1 MKSLKAFSLFF
12 VAVFVAFA
20 FCEPALAA
28 SGTAAVNTLFEKI
41 LSVLQGV
48 SLLVVTCAII
58 WAGYKMLWDGA
69 NIRAVAGPVL
79 GAVVIASA
87 SWLAELMVG

>member
-1 MKSLKAFSLFF
+1 MKSLKTFSVFSA
-12 VAVFVAFA
+12 AVFVAFA
-20 FCEPALAA
+20 LCEPALAA
-28 SGTAAVNTLFEKI
+28 SGTAAVNSLFDKI

-48 SLLVVTCAII
+48 SVVVVTCAII

-69 NIRAVAGPVL
+69 SIRAVAGPVL

-87 SWLAELMVG
+87 PWLAELMVG